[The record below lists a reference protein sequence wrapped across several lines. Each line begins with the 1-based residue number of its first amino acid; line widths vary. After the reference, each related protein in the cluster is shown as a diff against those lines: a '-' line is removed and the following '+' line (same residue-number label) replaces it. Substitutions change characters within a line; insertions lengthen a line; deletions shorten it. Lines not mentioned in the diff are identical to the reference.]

1 MKENIFIKLLS
12 AIKTLSTKKQ
22 KSYLVTNIILF
33 LFSGI
38 IDLVGLAIIIAT
50 IYILKDDNMI
60 QSNNVLKFIFYKLK
74 NLSLISNEKEF
85 QHLILISLIFSF
97 VIKNILVIGISYLK
111 HKFIFNLSIDLTLK
125 NFQMF

>member
-12 AIKTLSTKKQ
+12 AIKTLFNKKQ
-22 KSYLVTNIILF
+22 KSYLVTNIFLF

-60 QSNNVLKFIFYKLK
+60 QSNNVSEIYLLQI
-74 NLSLISNEKEF
+74 EK
-85 QHLILISLIFSF
+85 
-97 VIKNILVIGISYLK
+97 
-111 HKFIFNLSIDLTLK
+111 SITY
-125 NFQMF
+125 F